1 MVAEIASGIL
11 CVAYLVVTALAQ
23 RPKFAWVR
31 WLKARDPFALIPMW
45 TFFAPNPGT
54 TDTRL
59 LWRER
64 LFDGSIS
71 PWHEVDPPIGGVL
84 RAVWNPRKR
93 IRKAI
98 TDACSIL
105 ARRAAAEP
113 KNKLLLISIPFLM
126 ILRYICSF
134 PASRL
139 AVARQFVLCQTSG
152 ADEEGTV
159 PKLVLVSN
167 WHVLKPIQEMHL
179 DRKKGPTEEL
189 VERPFTH
196 GTA

>member
-1 MVAEIASGIL
+1 MIAEIASGIL
-11 CVAYLVVTALAQ
+11 CVAYLIVTALAQ
-23 RPKFAWVR
+23 RPRFPWVR
-31 WLKARDPFALIPMW
+31 WLKGRDTFALIPIW

-64 LFDGSIS
+64 LFDGTIS
-71 PWHEVDPPIGGVL
+71 PWHEVDPPTWGML
-84 RAVWNPRKR
+84 RAVWNPSKR

-98 TDACSIL
+98 TDASSIL

-126 ILRYICSF
+126 ILRYVCSF
-134 PASRL
+134 PASPL
-139 AVARQFVLCQTSG
+139 VVARQFVLCQTSG
-152 ADEEGTV
+152 ADGEGTE

-167 WHVLKPIQEMHL
+167 WHALVPVQEMHF
-179 DRKKGPTEEL
+179 KQKNGPTEAPT
-189 VERPFTH
+189 ERLAH
-196 GTA
+196 DTA